1 MTINSDLKQKQKE
14 ANQQY
19 ERQWQRQRTMQ
30 TIKGLLTVAIFVGVI
45 VLMSWAWA
53 VE

>member
-19 ERQWQRQRTMQ
+19 ERQWQRQQ
-30 TIKGLLTVAIFVGVI
+30 TIEVIKGLLFLVIFVGSI
-45 VLMSWAWA
+45 VMLSWIWG
-53 VE
+53 